1 MSELT
6 VISSAE
12 DLQAATEFWKGKRG
26 EMSKGDL
33 LAEWIQKFS
42 KQTEKTI
49 KEAVK
54 QGLYSCSIHLPFQP
68 EKDKNA
74 WNRSVMIEGQDLRNW
89 VKKQL
94 PGCDI
99 EYVLEPMEG
108 VIGGYFVLEI
118 CWK

>member
-1 MSELT
+1 MSEIT

-12 DLQAATEFWKGKRG
+12 DLQAATEFWKGKRD

-33 LAEWIQKFS
+33 LAEWVQKFS

-54 QGLYSCSIHLPFQP
+54 QGLYSCSVYLPYQP
-68 EKDKNA
+68 EKDREA
-74 WNRSVMIEGQDLRNW
+74 WNHSLKIEGKDLRNW
-89 VKKQL
+89 VKERL
-94 PGCDI
+94 PGCTI

-108 VIGGYFVLEI
+108 VTGGYFVLEI
-118 CWK
+118 CWN